1 MFSNNHYLYMLPST
15 FYQMQID
22 TTAYCFTQKRPF
34 QCLIY
39 EASTDDE
46 APCPQ
51 RKKCMDVE
59 LYSTDTS
66 YSQIPT
72 EEPMN
77 VCEERQYTNQMTD
90 SIVPIENTH
99 ISQLRIY
106 RRYMQKVLM
115 MNDRLN
121 KNYLKSLIVS
131 NGYNIKQIMDSVP
144 TSMELVVSS

>member
-1 MFSNNHYLYMLPST
+1 MLLST

-22 TTAYCFTQKRPF
+22 SATYSLSQKRAF

-51 RKKCMDVE
+51 RKKYLDE
-59 LYSTDTS
+59 EIYSADCP
-66 YSQIPT
+66 YSQTPS
-72 EEPMN
+72 EEPMIIS
-77 VCEERQYTNQMTD
+77 EGSQGTTGMAD
-90 SIVPIENTH
+90 SIVPVENMH
-99 ISQLRIY
+99 ISKLRIY

-131 NGYNIKQIMDSVP
+131 NGYNIKQIMDSIP